1 MPLYYRGITL
11 LSTVNKVY
19 SAVVNTRN
27 VSALESNDI
36 LVDEQNGFRRKRS
49 CNDHL
54 FKLTTIIR
62 NRKRKKLATF
72 LAFVDFEKAF
82 DRVDRAL
89 LLHKLGK
96 LGLGPKIL
104 SSISNIYSSCQ
115 SCVILN
121 RHLTE
126 SFPSQVGVRQGDT
139 LSPTLFNI
147 YINDLAECL
156 NNSRKGIKLNESLE
170 VTSLFY
176 ADDLVI
182 MAETNENL
190 QSLLNILHK
199 WCQQWRMSIN
209 IGKTKVIHFRN
220 KTQVRSNFTFKVGN
234 ANIEMTDKYKYLG
247 LILDEHLDFSN
258 TASFIAGS
266 AGRAL
271 GAVCTKFSQMK
282 GMGYNTYT
290 KLYETGVAP
299 ILDYGS
305 DIWGFQKFSQIS
317 AIQNRAIRF
326 FLGTHRFAS
335 NVAVNGD
342 MGWTSCE
349 TRRHIAMLR
358 FWNRVIGMEDDRL
371 TKKIFMWDY
380 QERRSVGSW
389 NSDVFKIF
397 DKIGKLDIYQNRC
410 MINIQHAKTILK
422 SLDKHV
428 WSENV
433 EQLPKL
439 RFYRRFKFSNEC
451 DPYVYKVS
459 NRAHRSIMAQLR
471 SGVLPLRVET
481 GRFTQIP
488 LEFRLCIFCESNNIE
503 DEVHFIFECSLYD
516 NIRRRFF
523 DKLQQFHPSWP
534 NLNVD
539 QKLLLLMSKE
549 FVKDTAE
556 FVHQC
561 FVTRR
566 KQIYQ

>member
-1 MPLYYRGITL
+1 M
-11 LSTVNKVY
+11 
-19 SAVVNTRN
+19 
-27 VSALESNDI
+27 
-36 LVDEQNGFRRKRS
+36 
-49 CNDHL
+49 
-54 FKLTTIIR
+54 
-62 NRKRKKLATF
+62 
-72 LAFVDFEKAF
+72 
-82 DRVDRAL
+82 
-89 LLHKLGK
+89 GK

-104 SSISNIYSSCQ
+104 SNVSNIYASCQ
-115 SCVILN
+115 ACVILN

-126 SFPSQVGVRQGDT
+126 SFPTKVGVRQGDT

-147 YINDLAECL
+147 YINDLAICL
-156 NNSRKGIKLNESLE
+156 NNSRKGIKLNENLE

-182 MAETNENL
+182 MAETTDNL
-190 QSLLNILHK
+190 QSLLNILHQ

-209 IGKTKVIHFRN
+209 IGKTKVMHIRN
-220 KTQVRSNFTFKVGN
+220 KTQARSNFSFNVGSS
-234 ANIEMTDKYKYLG
+234 NIEMIDKYKYLG
-247 LILDEHLDFSN
+247 LVLDEHLDFNN
-258 TASFIAGS
+258 TASFIASS

-271 GAVCTKFSQMK
+271 GGICSKFSQMR

-290 KLYETGVAP
+290 KLFETGVAP

-305 DIWGFQKFSQIS
+305 EIWGFQNFSQIS

-358 FWNRVIGMEDDRL
+358 FWNRVINMDEDCL

-380 QERRSVGSW
+380 LERRSIGSW
-389 NSDVFKIF
+389 NSDIFKIF

-410 MINIQHAKTILK
+410 TVNIQDAKLILK
-422 SLDKHV
+422 RHDKQV
-428 WSENV
+428 WSENL

-439 RFYRRFKFSNEC
+439 RFYKRFKFTNEC
-451 DPYVYKVS
+451 DPYVFRVS

-471 SGVLPLRVET
+471 SGVLPLKVET

-488 LEFRLCIFCESNNIE
+488 LEFRLCIFCNSNDIE
-503 DEVHFIFECSLYD
+503 DETHFIFKCSLYND
-516 NIRRRFF
+516 IRRRFF
-523 DKLQQFHPSWP
+523 DKLEQFHPSWTDL
-534 NLNVD
+534 NLD

-556 FVHQC
+556 FVYQC
-561 FVTRR
+561 FMTRR
-566 KQIYQ
+566 KHLYQ